1 MTPHWGVWSHPP
13 VGNPASWPWS
23 RRTSKHIRPMILQ
36 RTFLRLFAAL
46 ALAGFSVAS
55 GATVT
60 PPNNGDIFLGVRA
73 SGGQG
78 SGVSLLINLGGD
90 ASFKNAVAGGS
101 LSLGSLD
108 AELVAAFGSSWATRS
123 DLNWGIFG
131 ARNQTNSVVY
141 GSRPQSPVGFPASA
155 YSPQDLT
162 QRTSTKNQIVS
173 VADAYSQLESFSGN
187 ARAALQTNALNS
199 GSYNFQV
206 GSAGTSDFGSL
217 SQWTTIEGDFGAGPG
232 GTVLDFFQYGGT
244 PTVPAT
250 ERLGSFEITSA
261 GVLSF
266 TRSLPAGVAGIRLA
280 TSAFSVNEDGGTVTL
295 TFRRTD
301 DVSTAVS
308 ASFSTSDGSAAAG
321 TDYTA
326 QSNVP
331 VSFAINEFEKSLTVP
346 ILDRTGISASRS
358 FTVTLANA
366 SSGAQIVSPNS
377 ATITIHDTDSEVQFA
392 AATVQVRALDVLNQ
406 PATVELVVN
415 RSGSLAA
422 PASVQASLS
431 GGSLESG
438 VDFTFASPVTL
449 NFDAGAS
456 SKQISIPLNNIPVL
470 DLPGTIV
477 LTLGS
482 VTGASLGTQ
491 SSVTVNVLPN
501 SGVIAFASASQE
513 VSAVTNLGVPSLITV
528 NLSRSGGTVG
538 AASVQVSVTG
548 GSLVSGTHFTPL
560 AAPTTVSFA
569 NGGDSASFSIQ
580 LNAIGSALLNS
591 GATIQLSLGSPTNSA
606 TLGATS
612 TTTITV
618 VGSAGSISLG
628 AASFNVREEV
638 GTFLIPVVRSGG
650 SSGEVSVRVS
660 TAPGTAVSPADF
672 TALNNVLVS
681 FADGQT
687 SATVPL
693 AIANTVPNEPNE
705 TFTVTLG
712 NAAGGASLG
721 ATTTATLRILDADNV
736 APTLALTAPKNAIKL
751 SVANA
756 TVNLVGTAKDNK
768 QVASILLE
776 LNGAAPV
783 SLAFTTDA
791 KGVASFNHPVTALR
805 GTNIAVL
812 RSLDHRGNTSAPV
825 AVTYIYDDPFA
836 ALSGAY
842 TGLSLASGS
851 TVPSH
856 SSSGLVSIQVLPAG
870 TFSAKLN
877 VDGLTLGFNGF
888 IGTGGV
894 ARFGRTG
901 DAKVRVE
908 RPNKPGFE
916 LAFVLDL
923 GAGPGVKR
931 INGTV
936 REYRRS
942 TLVGTSSFVAERA
955 GFSKSAS
962 VPSQY
967 LAGNG
972 AYTFV
977 LPSQPQSSD
986 FSVHDYP
993 RGDGVGTATVKADGT
1008 VSFAG
1013 ILADGTKFTASSL
1026 LWADLRLP
1034 LYTELYGKAGSLGGI
1049 IAFNDSLS
1057 ASDFRGD
1064 ALFWFRPFQ
1073 NVQHYPYGWPEG
1085 LATVLRGA
1093 KYAVGSTSSLGS
1105 LPAAD
1110 ANLGNA
1116 LLEFSEGLLAADLT
1130 KAVNL
1135 DAKDKAV
1142 NAPAA
1147 DKSFSLSIAQSKGL
1161 FSGKFT
1167 HSDGTQPVFNG
1178 VIFQK
1183 GPQRGG
1189 YGHFLSTTPKVRDGS
1204 GEAGAVT
1211 LSPRS

>member
-1 MTPHWGVWSHPP
+1 
-13 VGNPASWPWS
+13 
-23 RRTSKHIRPMILQ
+23 MILQ
-36 RTFLRLFAAL
+36 RTFFRLFAAL
-46 ALAGFSVAS
+46 ALAGISVAS

-131 ARNQTNSVVY
+131 ARNQTNPVVY
-141 GSRPQSPVGFPASA
+141 GSRSQSPVGFPASA
-155 YSPQDLT
+155 YAAQDLT

-173 VADAYSQLESFSGN
+173 VADAYSQLEPFSGN
-187 ARAALQTNALNS
+187 TRAALQTNALNS

-206 GSAGTSDFGSL
+206 GSAGTTDFGSL

-232 GTVLDFFQYGGT
+232 GMVLDFFQYGGT

-261 GVLSF
+261 GALSF

-280 TSAFSVNEDGGTVTL
+280 TSAFSVDEDDGTVTL

-301 DVSTAVS
+301 DVSAAVS
-308 ASFSTSDGSAAAG
+308 ATFSTSDGSAAAG

-331 VSFAINEFEKSLTVP
+331 VSFGINEFEKSLTVP
-346 ILDRTGISASRS
+346 ILDRAGISASRS
-358 FTVTLANA
+358 FTVTLSDA
-366 SSGAQIVSPNS
+366 SSGAQIVSPAS

-431 GGSLESG
+431 GGSLDSG

-449 NFDAGAS
+449 NFEAGDG
-456 SKQISIPLNNIPVL
+456 SKQISIPLNNIPL
-470 DLPGTIV
+470 GDLPGTIV

-482 VTGASLGTQ
+482 ATGSSLGTD

-501 SGVIAFASASQE
+501 SGVIAFASATQE
-513 VSAVTNLGVPSLITV
+513 VSAVNNLGAPSLITV
-528 NLSRSGGTVG
+528 NLSRSGGIVG
-538 AASVQVSVTG
+538 PASVQVAASG
-548 GSLVSGTHFTPL
+548 GTLVSGTHFVAL

-569 NGGDSASFSIQ
+569 DGADSASLNIQ
-580 LNAIGSALLNS
+580 LNSIGSALLNS
-591 GATIQLSLGSPTNSA
+591 GATIELSLGSPTNSA
-606 TLGATS
+606 TLGTLSA
-612 TTTITV
+612 TTITV

-628 AASFNVREEV
+628 AASFNIREEV
-638 GTFLIPVVRSGG
+638 GAFLIPVVRTAG
-650 SSGEVSVRVS
+650 SSGEVSVRIS
-660 TAPGTAVSPADF
+660 TAPGSAVAPADF

-687 SATVPL
+687 TATVPVL
-693 AIANTVPNEPNE
+693 IANTVPNEPNE

-712 NAAGGASLG
+712 SAAGGATVG
-721 ATTTATLRILDADNV
+721 ATGTATLRILDADTA
-736 APTLALTAPKNAIKL
+736 APSLALTAPKNAVRL
-751 SVANA
+751 TAPNA
-756 TVNLVGTAKDNK
+756 AVNLVGTAKDNK

-783 SLAFTTDA
+783 TVAFSTDE
-791 KGVASFNHPVTALR
+791 KGIASFNHPVTALR
-805 GTNIAVL
+805 GKNIAVL
-812 RSLDHRGNTSAPV
+812 RSVDHRGNTSAPV
-825 AVTYIYDDPFA
+825 PVTFIYDDPFES
-836 ALSGAY
+836 LVGTY
-842 TGLSLASGS
+842 TGLSKASGA
-851 TVPSH
+851 TAPSH
-856 SSSGLVSIQVLPAG
+856 SSSGLVNIQVQSSG
-870 TFSAKLN
+870 SFSGKLT
-877 VDGLTLGFNGF
+877 VDGLALSFSGF
-888 IGTGGV
+888 IGTGGT
-894 ARFGRTG
+894 ARFGATG
-901 DAKVRVE
+901 GSRLRLE

-916 LAFVLDL
+916 IAFVLDL
-923 GAGPGVKR
+923 GAGAGVKR

-936 REYRRS
+936 TEYRRS
-942 TLVGTSSFVAERA
+942 TVVGTSSFIAERA
-955 GFSKSAS
+955 GFSKSSS
-962 VPSQY
+962 VPGQY
-967 LAGNG
+967 LANKGS
-972 AYTFV
+972 YTLVF
-977 LPSQPQSSD
+977 PAQPQSSE
-986 FSVHDYP
+986 FTAHDYP
-993 RGDGVGTATVKADGT
+993 QGDGVGTATVKADGT

-1013 ILADGTKFTASSL
+1013 TLADGTKFTASSL
-1026 LWADLRLP
+1026 LWSDLRLP

-1049 IAFNDSLS
+1049 IAFNDSLP
-1057 ASDFRGD
+1057 ASDFQGD
-1064 ALFWFRPFQ
+1064 SLFWFRPFQ

-1085 LATVLRGA
+1085 LGTVVLGA
-1093 KYAVGSTSSLGS
+1093 RYAVGSTSSLGT

-1110 ANLGNA
+1110 ASLGNA
-1116 LLEFSEGLLAADLT
+1116 VLAFTDGLLADDVT

-1142 NAPAA
+1142 NAPVA
-1147 DKSFSLSIAQSKGL
+1147 DKSFSLSISQSTGL

-1167 HSDGTQPVFNG
+1167 HSDGTQPAFSG
-1178 VIFQK
+1178 VVFQK

-1189 YGHFLSTTPKVRDGS
+1189 YGLFLSTPPKVRDGL

>member
-1 MTPHWGVWSHPP
+1 
-13 VGNPASWPWS
+13 
-23 RRTSKHIRPMILQ
+23 MILQ
-36 RTFLRLFAAL
+36 RTLFRLFAVL
-46 ALAGFSVAS
+46 ALAGLSAAT

-60 PPNNGDIFLGVRA
+60 TPNNGDIFLGVRA

-78 SGVSLLINLGGD
+78 SGVSLLINLGDD
-90 ASFKNAVAGGS
+90 ASFKNAAAGGT
-101 LSLGSLD
+101 LPLGSHA
-108 AELVAAFGSSWATRS
+108 AELVAAFGSNWSTRS
-123 DLNWGIFG
+123 DLSWGIFG
-131 ARNQTNSVVY
+131 ARNQVNPVVY

-155 YSPQDLT
+155 YPAQDLS
-162 QRTSTKNQIVS
+162 QRTATKNQIVS
-173 VADAYSQLESFSGN
+173 VVDAYSLLEPFSGN
-187 ARAALQTNALNS
+187 PLAALQTNALNS

-206 GSAGTSDFGSL
+206 GSAGTTDFGSL
-217 SQWTTIEGDFGAGPG
+217 SQWTTVEGDFGAGAG

-244 PTVPAT
+244 PSVPAT
-250 ERLGSFEITSA
+250 ERLGSFEITSS
-261 GVLSF
+261 GTLSF
-266 TRSLPAGVAGIRLA
+266 TRSLAAGVAGIRLA
-280 TSAFSVNEDGGTVTL
+280 SASFTVDEDDGTVTL

-301 DVSTAVS
+301 DVSAAVS
-308 ASFSTSDGSAAAG
+308 ASFSTTDGSAAAG

-326 QSNVP
+326 QSNVS
-331 VSFAINEFEKSLTVP
+331 VSFGINEFEKTVTVP
-346 ILDRTGISASRS
+346 IVDRAGISASRS
-358 FTVTLANA
+358 FTVSLSNP
-366 SSGAQIVSPNS
+366 SSGALIVSPAS
-377 ATITIHDTDSEVQFA
+377 ATVTIQDTDSEVQFA
-392 AATVQVRALDVLNQ
+392 AASVQVRALDALSQ
-406 PATVELVVN
+406 PSTVELVVN
-415 RSGSLAA
+415 RSGSLTTA
-422 PASVQASLS
+422 ASVQASLG
-431 GGSLESG
+431 GGSLDNG

-449 NFDAGAS
+449 SFDVGES
-456 SKQISIPLNNIPVL
+456 SKLISIPLNNIPIG

-477 LTLGS
+477 LNLGS
-482 VTGASLGTQ
+482 AAGTSLGTH

-501 SGVIAFASASQE
+501 SGLIAFASATQE
-513 VSAVTNLGVPSLITV
+513 VSAVNNLGAPSLITV

-548 GSLVSGTHFTPL
+548 GTLVSGTHFAPL

-569 NGGDSASFSIQ
+569 NGVETASFNIQ

-591 GATIQLSLGSPTNSA
+591 GAKIELSLGSPTNSA
-606 TLGATS
+606 TLGTTS

-638 GTFLIPVVRSGG
+638 GTFLIPVVRTAG
-650 SSGEVSVRVS
+650 SSGEVSVRIS
-660 TAPGTAVSPADF
+660 TAPGSAVAPADF

-687 SATVPL
+687 STTVPVV
-693 AIANTVPNEPNE
+693 IADTVPNEPNE

-712 NAAGGASLG
+712 SAAGGASLG
-721 ATTTATLRILDADNV
+721 STTTATLRILDADTV
-736 APTLALTAPKNAIKL
+736 APVLALTAPKNAIKL
-751 SVANA
+751 SAANA

-791 KGVASFNHPVTALR
+791 KGVASFNHSVTALR

-825 AVTYIYDDPFA
+825 VVTFTYDDPFA

-842 TGLSLASGS
+842 TGLSLASGA

-856 SSSGLVSIQVLPAG
+856 SSSGLVSLQVLPAG
-870 TFSAKLN
+870 TFSGKLN

-901 DAKVRVE
+901 DAKVRIE

-936 REYRRS
+936 TEYRRS
-942 TLVGTSSFVAERA
+942 TVVGISSFVAERA
-955 GFSKSAS
+955 GFSKSVS
-962 VPSQY
+962 VPNPY
-967 LAGNG
+967 LAGKG

-977 LPSQPQSSD
+977 LPSQPQSSE
-986 FSVHDYP
+986 FTVHDHP

-1026 LWADLRLP
+1026 LWGDLRLP

-1049 IAFNDSLS
+1049 IAFNDSLP
-1057 ASDFRGD
+1057 ASDFKGD
-1064 ALFWFRPFQ
+1064 SLFWFRPFQ

-1085 LATVLRGA
+1085 LVTVVRGA
-1093 KYAVGSTSSLGS
+1093 KYAVGSTSSLGA

-1116 LLEFSEGLLAADLT
+1116 LLEFSEGLLAADVT

-1147 DKSFSLSIAQSKGL
+1147 DKSFSLGVTQAKGL

-1189 YGHFLSTTPKVRDGS
+1189 YGHFLSTTPKVRDGL

-1211 LSPRS
+1211 FSPRS